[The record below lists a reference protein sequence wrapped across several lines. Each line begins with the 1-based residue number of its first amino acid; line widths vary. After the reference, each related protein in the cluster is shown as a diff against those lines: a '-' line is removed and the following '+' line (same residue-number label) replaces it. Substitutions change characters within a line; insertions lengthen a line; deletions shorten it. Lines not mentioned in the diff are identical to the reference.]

1 MIVILA
7 GMMFG
12 SCCTAQDEV
21 VGKRPYELDWANRT
35 QDDHPPLVGFEDLT
49 GWTVET
55 KDAEATFVR
64 TREQQIWDKYVGKL
78 TYKGTGN
85 QPVVTLR
92 PPQPVPIDKPFDA
105 VTIWVYGNNWA
116 WVSDPSTP
124 QVLVSA
130 LFIDSQGQE
139 LSLPIWTVY
148 WREWFLC
155 HRRLSPDLI
164 ERVEGGAKLAG
175 ITVTGGRN
183 KDDRVLYF
191 DNLAVFTEQFPP
203 LTLSERPQRGI
214 DMFPGQTVGTNTGP
228 GKLPFPT
235 RKETILP
242 GILGGAASYKSLV
255 RAEGDAF
262 WFMHIGREEWTF
274 ILTPRTGGLGDLD
287 VCTGYPEA
295 PKRRLGPCVDG
306 GVYFA
311 TDEGPKPPERAE
323 HLGTELQED
332 PEFAGGE
339 HRFEEARKVVSRWRM
354 SLGDRSVEVTY
365 TYRMWGKSLVIDV
378 VAPGGEIAEV
388 RYGHCEG
395 AQNPRLVTL
404 PFYPMGAGGPRPAVM
419 VSDTGKGPLFL
430 MGNTCWYL
438 SNASLPFAVNEVKD
452 GKATYNGGV
461 RYIPKTDG
469 KRNDVYER
477 FFVTLSNRFE
487 EVLPTIPNP
496 ESQWKQITGTHQWIA
511 HGAGNRENDL
521 KFFRETHRYGMTEVV
536 ITDHETMWRDG
547 GESFTFRTRTAP
559 GKGGDP
565 SQVAYGKALQEEL
578 GFVYGPYNNF
588 TDYSP
593 VNEYWS
599 VDRVTRTPDNQLMGA
614 WARCY
619 APKATVAVEFCEKLS
634 PINQEKFHF
643 STAYCDVHTAV
654 APWDRTDYDYRVPG
668 AGTFTGVFYP
678 YGEIMLLQKKAWNGP
693 VYSEG
698 NNHAFFCGLT
708 DGNYGQDQRY
718 GVDVN
723 PWLVDFDLR
732 KMHDLCC
739 NFGIG
744 SPDMFYSGGKSLGSN
759 EQEID
764 ASIDRFFCATV
775 AFGHPGF
782 LTYAGGGLRTAL
794 RGYYMLQQLHSQ
806 YCLSSA
812 DEIRYADAKGKLLD
826 TSAAVAS
833 GDFRRSQI
841 VTRYKNGCVT
851 VCNGSMT
858 ERLKVEA
865 HGRKLDLPPN
875 GYAGWM
881 PDGSIDV
888 LSSDDKGTRTDYA
901 VTPAYLFIDGRG
913 TFVRHPRAAGNGI
926 GVCRKLE
933 AGKWEIIPFRGAE
946 CGFGVV
952 YGTAVALDVDRKE
965 IGPAEVRSARGLTY
979 VMPVEGAFSYVLTE
993 APKTQVELA
1002 CDRTAIVP
1010 GETVTIRGH
1019 EKHEYTCPS
1028 DAKPGQRLWQQFENA
1043 WIDFTVVPLADLRVS
1058 LEGNDLCVTIRSNLP
1073 GRVDGELGLGQD
1085 KFPVAGLRLGEAG
1098 TLCALL
1104 PPPHHEAVE
1113 FIPIELRVG
1122 DLRRATECCLRTTR
1136 GYQRLA
1142 EMPTKYTWGIRARG
1156 AEETNDP
1163 GETRAHVVA
1172 GTPTSGGVAK
1182 AGLQAHPPW
1191 VGGVGYTFALY
1202 DPVTI
1207 PNAPAAAFRCQ
1218 VGKGDGSDPGDGI
1231 LYKVEVVDADGK
1243 ATDVGQQLVTEH
1255 EWLPLEADL
1264 TPWAGQTVQI
1274 KVIADVGINDNSSG
1288 DWACWAEP
1296 KIESL
1301 DELLVRTLASDP
1313 ERYRREAG
1321 PYPVAGLTVADLRAA
1336 KAGWVHYEGCGLSG
1350 TGEYGTI
1357 AILNRIEM
1365 GDMTPAGGDETK
1377 SIYTEASVPLTPE
1390 AIKSLGRRNVF
1401 SIGDPRQDWFK
1412 VRRFW
1417 LELQLADGRKCSS
1430 DISTAT
1436 FTQPPSWPYAEGIG
1450 VPHGTDIAVDVWFNV
1465 PE

>member
-1 MIVILA
+1 
-7 GMMFG
+7 
-12 SCCTAQDEV
+12 
-21 VGKRPYELDWANRT
+21 
-35 QDDHPPLVGFEDLT
+35 
-49 GWTVET
+49 
-55 KDAEATFVR
+55 
-64 TREQQIWDKYVGKL
+64 
-78 TYKGTGN
+78 
-85 QPVVTLR
+85 VTLR
-92 PPQPVPIDKPFDA
+92 PPQPIPIDKPFDA

-116 WVSDPSTP
+116 WIDDPSTP
-124 QVLVSA
+124 RVLVSA

-139 LSLPIWTVY
+139 FSLPIWTVY

-155 HRRLSPDLI
+155 HKRLSPDLI
-164 ERVEGGAKLAG
+164 ERVKGGAKLAA
-175 ITVTGGRN
+175 ISVSGGRN

-191 DNLAVFTEQFPP
+191 DNLAVFSEEFKP

-214 DMFPGQTVGTNTGP
+214 DMFPGQTVGTNTGA

-242 GILGGAASYKSLV
+242 GVRQREYTNIVSTREGAFRFTY
-255 RAEGDAF
+255 GDAAGALD
-262 WFMHIGREEWTF
+262 FM
-274 ILTPRTGGLGDLD
+274 LTPETGTFGDLMAWASESGKPASSWD
-287 VCTGYPEA
+287 L
-295 PKRRLGPCVDG
+295 RPCVDG

-311 TDEGPKPPERAE
+311 TLEGPKPAERAE
-323 HLGTELQED
+323 HLGTQLLAD
-332 PEFAGGE
+332 PEFE
-339 HRFEEARKVVSRWRM
+339 HKPFTPDGARKVVSKWRM
-354 SLGDRSVEVTY
+354 HLGDRSAEVTY
-365 TYRMWGKSLVIDV
+365 TYRLWGKSLVIDV

-404 PFYPMGAGGPRPAVM
+404 PFYPMGAGGPRPAVL
-419 VSDTGKGPLFL
+419 VSDTPKGPLFL

-477 FFVTLSNRFE
+477 LFVTISNRFE

-496 ESQWKQITGTHQWIA
+496 ESPWKHITGTHQWIA
-511 HGAGNRENDL
+511 HGAGNRDNDL
-521 KFFRETHRYGMTEVV
+521 KHFRETHRYGMTEVV
-536 ITDHETMWRDG
+536 ITDHETMWRDE

-559 GKGGDP
+559 GRGGDP

-634 PINQEKFHF
+634 PINQGKFHF

-654 APWDRTDYDYRVPG
+654 APWDRTDYDSRVPG

-678 YGEIMLLQKKAWNGP
+678 YGEIMLLQKKAWSGP

-698 NNHAFFCGLT
+698 NNHAFYCGLT

-732 KMHDLCC
+732 KMHDLSC

-744 SPDMFYSGGKSLGSN
+744 APDMFYSTNRNMGST

-812 DEIRYADAKGKLLD
+812 DEIRYANAEGKLLD

-841 VTRYKNGCVT
+841 VARYKNGCVT

-858 ERLKVEA
+858 ERMKVDA
-865 HGRKLDLPPN
+865 YGRKLDLPPN

-881 PDGSIDV
+881 PDGSIEV
-888 LSSDDKGTRTDYA
+888 LSNDEKGTRTDYA
-901 VTPAYLFIDGRG
+901 VTPAYLFVDGRG

-926 GVCRKLE
+926 GVCRKLGE
-933 AGKWEIIPFRGAE
+933 GKWEIIPFRGAE
-946 CGFGVV
+946 CGFAAVE
-952 YGTAVALDVDRKE
+952 GTAVALDVDRKE

-993 APKTQVELA
+993 APKMHVELA

-1010 GETVTIRGH
+1010 GETVTVRGK
-1019 EKHEYTCPS
+1019 EKHELTCPS

-1043 WIDFTVVPLADLRVS
+1043 WIDFTVMPLTDAGLA
-1058 LEGNDLCVTIRSNLP
+1058 LAGNDLTVTMRSNLGKPVEAGVTLKEQSERVTLRP
-1073 GRVDGELGLGQD
+1073 GEAATVTL
-1085 KFPVAGLRLGEAG
+1085 PLGEPQQEDIEVLTVSLDA
-1098 TLCALL
+1098 
-1104 PPPHHEAVE
+1104 PPYKQT
-1113 FIPIELRVG
+1113 IETVV
-1122 DLRRATECCLRTTR
+1122 RTTR
-1136 GYQRLA
+1136 GHETLA
-1142 EMPTKYTWGIRARG
+1142 QMPTKYTWGMRLRG
-1156 AEETNDP
+1156 GEETNDP
-1163 GETRAHVVA
+1163 GETRAYVA
-1172 GTPTSGGVAK
+1172 AGSPTCGGVAK
-1182 AGLQAHPPW
+1182 AALQAHPPW
-1191 VGGVGYTFALY
+1191 AGAIGYTFALY
-1202 DPVTI
+1202 DPVSV
-1207 PNAPAAAFRCQ
+1207 PKAPAAAFRCV
-1218 VGKGDGSDPGDGI
+1218 VGKSDGSDLGDGI
-1231 LYKVEVVDADGK
+1231 LYKVEVVDANGK
-1243 ATDVGQQLVTEH
+1243 ATDAGQQLVEQH

-1274 KVIADVGINDNSSG
+1274 KVIADVGISDNSSG

-1301 DELLVRTLASDP
+1301 DELLIRTLASDP

-1357 AILNRIEM
+1357 AILNGIEM
-1365 GDMTPAGGDETK
+1365 GDMAPAGGDETR
-1377 SIYTEASVPLTPE
+1377 SVYTEASVPLTPE
-1390 AIKSLGRRNVF
+1390 AVQSLGRRNVF

-1430 DISTAT
+1430 DTSTAT

>member
-7 GMMFG
+7 SMLLGPGCM
-12 SCCTAQDEV
+12 AQEET
-21 VGKRPYELDWANRT
+21 VGKRPYEMDWANRT
-35 QDDHPPLVGFEDLT
+35 EDDHPPLVDFEDLT

-55 KDAEATFVR
+55 KDAEASFIR
-64 TREQQIWDKYVGKL
+64 TREEQIWGKYVGKL
-78 TYKGTGN
+78 TYKGLGN

-92 PPQPVPIDKPFDA
+92 PPQPIPIEKPFDA

-116 WVSDPSTP
+116 WISDPTTP
-124 QVLVSA
+124 RVLVSA

-139 LSLPIWTVY
+139 FSLPIWTVY

-164 ERVEGGAKLAG
+164 ERVKGGAKLAG
-175 ITVTGGRN
+175 ITVSGGRN

-191 DNLAVFTEQFPP
+191 DNLAVFTEEFRP
-203 LTLSERPQRGI
+203 LTFKPRPARGI
-214 DMFPGQTVGTNTGP
+214 DMFPGETVGTNTGP

-242 GILGGAASYKSLV
+242 GEVETAPQTERTVVEQDGAFGFVYTAPGTYFRYDLKPKTGSF
-255 RAEGDAF
+255 GDISIS
-262 WFMHIGREEWTF
+262 WKGS
-274 ILTPRTGGLGDLD
+274 TPGL
-287 VCTGYPEA
+287 
-295 PKRRLGPCVDG
+295 RPCVDG

-311 TDEGPKPPERAE
+311 TDTGPQPPERAE
-323 HLGTELQED
+323 HLGTQLADD
-332 PEFAGGE
+332 PEFANKPFTSE
-339 HRFEEARKVVSRWRM
+339 HAKKVVSRWRM
-354 SLGDRSVEVTY
+354 HLGDRLAEVTY
-365 TYRMWGKSLVIDV
+365 TYRLWGKSLVIDV

-388 RYGHCEG
+388 RYGRCEG

-404 PFYPMGAGGPRPAVM
+404 PFYPMGAGGPRPAVL
-419 VSDTGKGPLFL
+419 VSDSKEPLFL

-438 SNASLPFAVNEVKD
+438 SDASQPFAVNEVKD
-452 GKATYNGGV
+452 GKATYNGGT

-477 FFVTLSNRFE
+477 FFITVSNRFE

-496 ESQWKQITGTHQWIA
+496 ESPWKKITGTHEWIA
-511 HGAGNRENDL
+511 HGASNRDNDL
-521 KFFRETHRYGMTEVV
+521 KYFRETHRYGMTQVV

-559 GKGGDP
+559 GKGGDE
-565 SQVAYGKALQEEL
+565 SQIAYGKALQDEL

-588 TDYSP
+588 TDFAP
-593 VNEYWS
+593 VNEYWNA
-599 VDRVTRTPDNQLMGA
+599 DRVNRTPDNQLQGA

-619 APKATVAVEFCEKLS
+619 APKPTIAVEFCELLS
-634 PINQEKFHF
+634 PINQAKFHF

-654 APWDRTDYDYRVPG
+654 APWDRVDYDYRVPG

-698 NNHAFFCGLT
+698 NNHAFYCGLT

-744 SPDMFYSGGKSLGSN
+744 SPDMFYSTHKGMGST

-794 RGYYMLQQLHSQ
+794 RGYYMLQQLASE

-812 DEIRYADAKGKLLD
+812 DEIRYANAEGRLLD

-858 ERLKVEA
+858 DRMKVDA
-865 HGRKLDLPPN
+865 YGRKLDLPPN

-881 PDGSIDV
+881 PDDSIEV
-888 LSSDDKGTRTDYA
+888 LSGDDRGTRADYA
-901 VTPAYLFIDGRG
+901 ATPAYLFVDGRG
-913 TFVRHPRAAGNGI
+913 TFVRYPKAAGNGI
-926 GVCRKLE
+926 GVCRKLGE
-933 AGKWEIIPFRGAE
+933 GKWEYVPFRGAE
-946 CGFGVV
+946 CGFAVPE
-952 YGTAVALDVDRKE
+952 GTATALDYDGKE
-965 IGPAEVRSARGLTY
+965 IGSAEVRSARGLTY
-979 VMPVEGAFSYVLTE
+979 IMPVEGAFSYVLTE
-993 APKTQVELA
+993 APKERVELA
-1002 CDRTAIVP
+1002 CDRYAVVP
-1010 GETVTIRGH
+1010 GETVTVRGK
-1019 EKHEYTCPS
+1019 EKHEFTAPA
-1028 DAKPGQRLWQQFENA
+1028 DAKPGQRLWQEFEGS
-1043 WIDFTVVPLADLRVS
+1043 WIDFTVIPLTNATLS
-1058 LEGNDLCVTIRSNLP
+1058 LDGNSLVLSLRSNLAKP
-1073 GRVDGELGLGQD
+1073 IEASVRLKELTKPATLKPKETVRVALD
-1085 KFPVAGLRLGEAG
+1085 LGEPRQEDIEVL
-1098 TLCALL
+1098 TLAIDAD
-1104 PPPHHEAVE
+1104 PYRQV
-1113 FIPIELRVG
+1113 IEKV
-1122 DLRRATECCLRTTR
+1122 LRTTR
-1136 GYQRLA
+1136 GYEPLA
-1142 EMPTKYTWGIRARG
+1142 EMPTKFTAGMRLRG
-1156 AEETNDP
+1156 GEETNDM
-1163 GETRAHVVA
+1163 GETRAYVSQ
-1172 GTPTSGGVAK
+1172 GQPSCGGVAK
-1182 AGLQAHPPW
+1182 TGFQAHPPW

-1202 DPVTI
+1202 DPVTLPKA
-1207 PNAPAAAFRCQ
+1207 PNAAFRCV
-1218 VGKGDGSDPGDGI
+1218 VGKGDGSDLGDGI
-1231 LYKVEVVDADGK
+1231 LYKVEVVDANGK
-1243 ATDVGQQLVTEH
+1243 ATDAGQRLVEKH

-1264 TPWAGQTVQI
+1264 APWAGQTVQI
-1274 KVIADVGINDNSSG
+1274 KMIADVGINDNSSG
-1288 DWACWAEP
+1288 DWACWADMH
-1296 KIESL
+1296 IESS
-1301 DELLVRTLASDP
+1301 DELLIRTLENDA

-1321 PYPVAGLTVADLRAA
+1321 PFPLEGLTVADLRAA
-1336 KAGWVHYEGCGLSG
+1336 KQGWVHYEGCGLSG

-1357 AILNRIEM
+1357 AILNGIEM
-1365 GDMTPAGGDETK
+1365 GDMAPAGGDETQ
-1377 SIYTEASVPLTPE
+1377 SVYTEASVPLTPE
-1390 AIKSLGRRNVF
+1390 AIRSLGRRNVF

-1417 LELQLADGRKCSS
+1417 IELELADGRKCSS

-1436 FTQPPSWPYAEGIG
+1436 FTQPPNWPYAEGIG
-1450 VPHGTDIAVDVWFNV
+1450 VPHGEDIAVDVWFNV
-1465 PE
+1465 VK